1 MCSAPQSAGKP
12 VDAVEMVHY
21 GVEIAGELD
30 RPVLVVAQESSAQ
43 LVATARGFSTVAFL
57 SLR

>member
-43 LVATARGFSTVAFL
+43 LVATA
-57 SLR
+57 